1 MTPGGLLLA
10 VVPAVVALDQATKA
24 LAARSMHGKP
34 SITLIEGHFKL
45 TYVRNH
51 GAAWSIFSDAPA
63 AIRVPLF
70 IAVSLCAMACILYAY
85 RRLGPGERL
94 LRTGLAL
101 ILGGAIGNFID
112 RLRNGYVVDFIA
124 WSWHDLQWPRF
135 NVADA
140 AISGGIVVMLWA
152 VVALRRRE
160 RPIHQ
165 N

>member
-1 MTPGGLLLA
+1 MTPGAILPA
-10 VVPAVVALDQATKA
+10 VVPAVVAFDQATKI
-24 LAARSMHGKP
+24 LAARAMHGKP
-34 SITLIEGHFKL
+34 AITLIEGHFKL

-70 IAVSLCAMACILYAY
+70 IAVSLLAMACILYVS
-85 RRLGPGERL
+85 RRLEPGERL

-112 RLRNGYVVDFIA
+112 RLRQGYVIDFVA

-135 NVADA
+135 NVADV
-140 AISGGIVVMLWA
+140 AISGGIVIVLWA

>member
-1 MTPGGLLLA
+1 MTPGVLLPA
-10 VVPAVVALDQATKA
+10 VVSAVVALDQVTKV
-24 LAARSMHGKP
+24 LAARVMHGKP

-51 GAAWSIFSDAPA
+51 GAAWSIFSEAPA

-70 IAVSLCAMACILYAY
+70 IAVSLPAMACVLYVY
-85 RRLGPGERL
+85 RRLEPGERL
-94 LRTGLAL
+94 LRAGLAL

-112 RLRNGYVVDFIA
+112 RLRHGYVVDFVA
-124 WSWHDLQWPRF
+124 WSWHDLHWPRF

-140 AISGGIVVMLWA
+140 AITAGIAITLWT
-152 VVALRRRE
+152 VVALGRRK
-160 RPIHQ
+160 RPTPQ